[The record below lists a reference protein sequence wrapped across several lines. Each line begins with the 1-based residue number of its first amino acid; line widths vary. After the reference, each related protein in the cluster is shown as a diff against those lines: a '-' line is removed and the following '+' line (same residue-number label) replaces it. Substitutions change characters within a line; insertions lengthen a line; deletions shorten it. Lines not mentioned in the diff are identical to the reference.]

1 MRDAIV
7 MYPQLKYKN
16 TFRAMLSGKKE
27 YYAVE
32 SEHSG
37 KTTYVERDG
46 EFAIVCG
53 RTAVVLKEEMWEEL
67 CDVLNDLRHRKRAR
81 VTSKGVM

>member
-7 MYPQLKYKN
+7 MYPHLTSSLRPKLDVS
-16 TFRAMLSGKKE
+16 RG

-32 SEHSG
+32 SEKSG